1 MALAVF
7 FIFKQKRKKDIKLL
21 LGLGTVSLVILPVA
35 AMVSCSTIETTLDTE
50 VEKLN
55 ISKATKTPTTV
66 VTAAID
72 SINNSTDAPTKLQN
86 SRLL

>member
-1 MALAVF
+1 
-7 FIFKQKRKKDIKLL
+7 
-21 LGLGTVSLVILPVA
+21 
-35 AMVSCSTIETTLDTE
+35 MVSCSTTETTLDTE